1 MRPKSCFISNLFSL
15 WAYKYSNGLVVVYRS
30 DKDGR
35 VWVRPEAEFRQRF
48 AKAGHVTPAKTVKKD
63 EGDEFVEV
71 TPSA

>member
-1 MRPKSCFISNLFSL
+1 
-15 WAYKYSNGLVVVYRS
+15 LVVVYRS